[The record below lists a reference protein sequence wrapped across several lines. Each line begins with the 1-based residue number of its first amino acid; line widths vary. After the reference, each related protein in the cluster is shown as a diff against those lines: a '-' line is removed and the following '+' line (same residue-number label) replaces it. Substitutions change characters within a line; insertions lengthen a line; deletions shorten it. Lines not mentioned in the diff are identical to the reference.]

1 MVIHKRT
8 RLTPLQRK
16 EIVERYHSGERVCDL
31 KRRYSVTAPKVYKAL
46 HRGRLNDYSV
56 HLSTNK
62 RFRCLEYSL
71 KRLAKVER
79 ELEERLK
86 KQARRHTKAYSGE
99 MVHFDTKRLS
109 LIN

>member
-1 MVIHKRT
+1 
-8 RLTPLQRK
+8 
-16 EIVERYHSGERVCDL
+16 
-31 KRRYSVTAPKVYKAL
+31 
-46 HRGRLNDYSV
+46 
-56 HLSTNK
+56 
-62 RFRCLEYSL
+62 LEYSL